1 MLAYRQTL
9 ETIYRHVDYSRTRQ
23 IPYNAST
30 YNLDRMREL
39 CRRLGHPEVGY
50 PTLHIAG
57 SKGKGSTAAMIAA
70 ILQAAGYRTG
80 LYTSPHLHSF
90 RERIRI
96 DGCLIPPERVV
107 ALWERMRPEVE
118 ALPQTTA
125 FEIITALA
133 FLHFAQEQV
142 DWAVIEV
149 GLGGRLDAT
158 NIIRP
163 RVCAIT
169 SLSLEH
175 TELLGPTLDRI
186 AYEKAGIIKPG
197 VPVITATQAA
207 EAMAVIADV
216 AARNE
221 APLWQVGQ
229 DGDWRYT
236 VHAADQ
242 HGLHLDL
249 YGPDGVYED
258 LRVPL
263 VGYHQA
269 INAGVAV
276 AAVHVLNDARLSPDV
291 VRQGLA
297 QTVWPGR
304 LELLPRR
311 PGTAAILV
319 DGAHNPQSAERVLA
333 ALSLFPRHRLLLLFG
348 ASADKDMTGML
359 EILGP
364 ASDAVI
370 VTRSYHPRAAEPA
383 ELAALVRA
391 IVPTKPVFVA
401 AEALTALQM
410 ALAQTTADDL
420 ILGTG
425 SLFLVADVRSAW
437 CALYPEGFPAS
448 DWVHAAEPFDGDF
461 APTLTR

>member
-9 ETIYRHVDYSRTRQ
+9 ETIYRYVDYSRTRHV
-23 IPYNAST
+23 PYNAST
-30 YNLDRMREL
+30 YNLDRMHEL
-39 CRRLGHPEVGY
+39 CRRLGHPEVRY
-50 PTLHIAG
+50 PTVHIAG
-57 SKGKGSTAAMIAA
+57 SKGKGSTAAMVAA

-90 RERIRI
+90 RERIRL
-96 DGCLIPPERVV
+96 DGGLIPAERVV
-107 ALWERMRPEVE
+107 ALWEHMRPEVE

-133 FLHFAQEQV
+133 FLYFAQEQV

-158 NIIRP
+158 NVVRP
-163 RVCAIT
+163 RVCTIT

-175 TELLGPTLDRI
+175 TELLGSTLDRI

-197 VPVITATQAA
+197 VPVVTATQAA
-207 EAMAVIADV
+207 KAMAVIIDV
-216 AARNE
+216 AAHNE
-221 APLWQVGQ
+221 APLWQVGEE
-229 DGDWRYT
+229 GDWRYT
-236 VHAADQ
+236 VRAADRY
-242 HGLHLDL
+242 GLRLDL

-263 VGYHQA
+263 VGHHQA
-269 INAGVAV
+269 LNAGLAV
-276 AAVHVLNDARLSPDV
+276 ATVHALSDARLSPDV

-311 PGTAAILV
+311 PETADILV
-319 DGAHNPQSAERVLA
+319 DGAHTPHSAEQVLA
-333 ALSLFPRHRLLLLFG
+333 ALPLFPHKRLVLLFG
-348 ASADKDMTGML
+348 ASADKDITGML
-359 EILGP
+359 AMLVP
-364 ASDAVI
+364 VSDAIV
-370 VTRSYHPRAAEPA
+370 VTRSYHPRAADPD

-391 IVPTKPVFVA
+391 IAPTKPVFIAHEV
-401 AEALTALQM
+401 LTALQT
-410 ALAQTTADDL
+410 ALARTTAGDL

-437 CALYPEGFPAS
+437 CALYPEAFPPS
-448 DWVHAAEPFDGDF
+448 DWVHAAEPLDGSF
-461 APTLTR
+461 VPVLTR